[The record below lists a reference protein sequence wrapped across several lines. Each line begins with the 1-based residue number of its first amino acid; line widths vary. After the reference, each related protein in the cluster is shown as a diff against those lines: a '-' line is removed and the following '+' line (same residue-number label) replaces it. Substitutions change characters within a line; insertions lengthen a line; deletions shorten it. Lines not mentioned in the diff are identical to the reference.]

1 VFQLIRYGGKKG
13 APGGAFLNFEVNLEL
28 PEQLVG
34 RIKARI
40 PTLFGEWGMQAT
52 PDKLSLNVVQ
62 WDSGTVQCMA
72 LDLKGSGGTSQEDS
86 SAAAVDDDGR
96 IVFTE
101 VIRGAAQPS
110 LDGRNTAVF
119 GLQLTPEGSQMLM
132 AAFK

>member
-1 VFQLIRYGGKKG
+1 MLYFDEPRTIEWTTVFRDDEDPNRYWYLPNHISLAQRDGKPVFQLIRYGGKKG

-72 LDLKGSGGTSQEDS
+72 L
-86 SAAAVDDDGR
+86 
-96 IVFTE
+96 
-101 VIRGAAQPS
+101 
-110 LDGRNTAVF
+110 
-119 GLQLTPEGSQMLM
+119 
-132 AAFK
+132 